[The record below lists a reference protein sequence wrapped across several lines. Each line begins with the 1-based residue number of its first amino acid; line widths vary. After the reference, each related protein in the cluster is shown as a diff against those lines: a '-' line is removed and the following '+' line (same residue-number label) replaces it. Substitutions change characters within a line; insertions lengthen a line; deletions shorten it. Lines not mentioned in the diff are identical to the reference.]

1 MSTTMNRISRYAR
14 CAAIFGLLA
23 GFTVIGVT
31 AGQDVQE
38 QKKDQPAEP
47 AKDKRLQE
55 LQTQVD
61 ELKKQIESLRTRP
74 ASLPATKKSS
84 PTTKKPAEEKVDES
98 TAQAAERVEK
108 QPAASSPAVAASAA
122 AAPTNAKT
130 FTPDWFKSLTWRCV
144 GPAAMGG
151 RVVDIAVV
159 DSDPC
164 CFYVATAS
172 GGLFKT
178 MNNGITFTPMF
189 DHENTVAIGD
199 VAVAPSNPEILWV
212 GTGEHNPR
220 NSVSW
225 GDGVYKSTDGG
236 DKWTNMGLKDSY
248 QIGRIAI
255 HPRNPDIV
263 YVGAL
268 GRLWGENE
276 ERGVFKTIDGGKTWE
291 KVLFVDAKTGCI
303 DLVLNPD
310 DPEQIIAAM
319 YERQRGIYDDGDPV
333 KRWGPGSGL
342 YKSVN
347 GGKDWRKLTTGLP
360 TVQMGRIGVTH
371 FKKDPKIVY
380 AIIETEKIATGPRH
394 EQQGSPA
401 YMGINGEGDEGGAKL
416 TTVTA
421 GGPADIAGIESG
433 DTVVEIDGK
442 AIASYADLTGQI
454 QSHKAGDKVKVKF
467 LRGGTPN
474 EVELTFAERPATGG
488 GGGRGSTP
496 ANPFAQSLGG
506 QRENMQDRQ
515 GADGFQTGGVF
526 KSTDGGDSWT
536 RVNSL
541 NPRPF
546 YYSQIVV
553 DPNDADKVYV
563 LGVSSYRSTDGGK
576 SFGGNL
582 ASGVHADTH
591 ALWIDP
597 RDGRHMILG
606 GDGGLYVSHDRGG
619 RWEHVN
625 IMPLGQF
632 YHVAVDT
639 RRPYNVYGGLQDN
652 GSWGGPS
659 MTRGRGGPTN
669 EDWITVGSGDGFT
682 CQVDPLDPD
691 LVYYTSQYG
700 RMGRINVR
708 TGERRS
714 IQPRSTPTQSA
725 SEGLPTEARSASEGQ
740 TTGTRSVSEGQTG
753 AQSSPRYRF
762 NWKTPFVLSHH
773 NSKLFYAAGNFV
785 FKSLDRGDNLR
796 VISPEVSATSKGTAS
811 ALAES
816 PVNPDVLY
824 VGTDDGNLWVT
835 QNGGHDW
842 TNITENIKGVPAK
855 GCVATIEASR
865 HHEGRCYIAIDAHRA
880 DNTAPHALV
889 TEDFGKTWTSLRAN
903 LPDGSARTLREDIQ
917 NEKLLYLGTEFGAWI
932 SLDRGNYWIK
942 LNNNLPT
949 VAVHEF
955 AQPRTANELVAATHG
970 RSIWIFDITP
980 IRQMTDDVQ
989 KATVHLFKPQP
1000 AVVWGTSLSR
1010 SLYGHKRYVGENP
1023 TDGAPIHFMLHE
1035 PAKEISLKVVD
1046 AEGKTVRELPAKKD
1060 AGLQR
1065 VVWDLRRFAD
1075 SSQRPAGDS
1084 PGQRGGTGSR
1094 SGGGN
1099 RAGQSA
1105 ASGSSQGSSG
1115 IPSRA
1120 QPGQYRLVL
1129 AVDGKE
1135 LTQTILIEADP
1146 QLPASLIG
1154 EAEDIQIDWD

>member
-1 MSTTMNRISRYAR
+1 MLTFTRIAR
-14 CAAIFGLLA
+14 IARSVAIFGLLG
-23 GFTVIGVT
+23 GFTFIGVT
-31 AGQDVQE
+31 AGQDARE
-38 QKKDQPAEP
+38 QKKDPGAEQE
-47 AKDKRLQE
+47 KDKRVQA

-61 ELKKQIESLRTRP
+61 ELKKQLDSLRTRP
-74 ASLPATKKSS
+74 AGSPSTKKSS
-84 PTTKKPAEEKVDES
+84 GESKKKAETK
-98 TAQAAERVEK
+98 AAETGTTTSKPDEK
-108 QPAASSPAVAASAA
+108 QPEESSPAVAKTSATESSQ
-122 AAPTNAKT
+122 APS
-130 FTPDWFKSLTWRCV
+130 FRPDWFKSLTWRCV

-151 RVVDIAVV
+151 RIVDIAVV

-164 CFYVATAS
+164 CYYVATAS

-178 MNNGITFTPMF
+178 TNNGITFTALF
-189 DHENTVAIGD
+189 DHENTIAIGD
-199 VAVAPSNPEILWV
+199 VAVAPSNPETIWV
-212 GTGEHNPR
+212 GTGEHNAR

-236 DKWTNMGLKDSY
+236 KTWTNMGLKDSY

-263 YVGAL
+263 YVGSL

-310 DPEQIIAAM
+310 DPEQVIAAM

-347 GGKDWRKLTTGLP
+347 GGKNWTKLTSGLP

-380 AIIETEKIATGPRH
+380 AIIETEKVGTGPRQG
-394 EQQGSPA
+394 QQAAPA
-401 YMGINGEGDEGGAKL
+401 YMGMSGEGDEGGAKL
-416 TTVTA
+416 TAITP
-421 GGPADIAGIESG
+421 GGPAEKAGIETG
-433 DTVVEIDGK
+433 DTIVELAGK
-442 AIASYADLTGQI
+442 AVTSYADLTGQI
-454 QSHKAGDKVKVKF
+454 QSHKAGDKVKVKYQ
-467 LRGGTPN
+467 RGGVTN
-474 EVELTFAERPATGG
+474 EVELTFGERPAGGGGG
-488 GGGRGSTP
+488 GGGRGGAP
-496 ANPFAQSLGG
+496 ANPFSASLGG
-506 QRENMQDRQ
+506 QRENAQDRQ

-526 KSTDGGDSWT
+526 KSTDGGESWT

-553 DPNDADKVYV
+553 DPNDPDKVYV
-563 LGVSSYRSTDGGK
+563 LGVSSYRSVDGGK
-576 SFGGNL
+576 SFDGNL
-582 ASGVHADTH
+582 ARNVHSDTH

-597 RDGRHMILG
+597 RDGRHLILG
-606 GDGGLYVSHDRGG
+606 GDGGLYVSHDRGD

-639 RRPYNVYGGLQDN
+639 RRPYRVYGGLQDN

-659 MTRGRGGPTN
+659 MTRGRGGPAN
-669 EDWITVGSGDGFT
+669 EDWITVGPGDGFT

-714 IQPRSTPTQSA
+714 IQPPATP
-725 SEGLPTEARSASEGQ
+725 
-740 TTGTRSVSEGQTG
+740 TRSVSEGQSTEASSASEGQG
-753 AQSSPRYRF
+753 ANRPEQQSPAAPRYRF
-762 NWKTPFVLSHH
+762 NWKTPFLLSNH
-773 NSKLFYAAGNFV
+773 NAKIFYAAGNVV
-785 FKSLDRGDNLR
+785 FKSLDRGENLR
-796 VISPEVSATSKGTAS
+796 VISPEVAATNKGTAS

-842 TNITENIKGVPAK
+842 ANITENIKGVPAK
-855 GCVATIEASR
+855 GCVATIEPSR
-865 HHEGRCYIAIDAHRA
+865 HKEGRCYIAVDGHRA
-880 DNTAPHALV
+880 DNTAPHVLV
-889 TEDFGKTWTSLRAN
+889 SEDFGKTWASLRSN

-917 NEKLLYLGTEFGAWI
+917 NEKLLYLGTEFGAWM
-932 SLDRGNYWIK
+932 SLDRGSYWIK

-980 IRQMTDDVQ
+980 IRQMTDEVRT
-989 KATVHLFKPQP
+989 AAAHLFKPQP
-1000 AVVWGTSLSR
+1000 AIAWGTSLGR
-1010 SLYGHKRYVGENP
+1010 STYGHKRYTGENP
-1023 TDGAPIHFMLHE
+1023 TDGAAIHFQLTE
-1035 PAKEISLKVVD
+1035 PAKEISLKVLD
-1046 AEGKTVRELPAKKD
+1046 AEGKTVRELPTKKD
-1060 AGLQR
+1060 AGLHR

-1075 SSQRPAGDS
+1075 SSQRPTGETQ
-1084 PGQRGGTGSR
+1084 GQRGGGGATP
-1094 SGGGN
+1094 GGGT

-1105 ASGSSQGSSG
+1105 ASGSRQGGSG
-1115 IPSRA
+1115 APSRA

-1129 AVDGKE
+1129 NVDGKE
-1135 LTQTILIEADP
+1135 LTQTINIEADP
-1146 QLPASLIG
+1146 QFSG
-1154 EAEDIQIDWD
+1154 SVTAEEENDDMERMHE